1 MSVQHLAARAAALV
15 LAKLAKDK
23 IDGLSQPVEQVL
35 TDAGISQRDAVQVN
49 LPQAVAR
56 AVTQDRALVSKRVW
70 ASLLPLLSTIAY
82 ALLDPSLISAFV
94 QWLQAHP
101 GAWWGVA
108 ANIVAVVLPIVSKA
122 LDPRPVRPDAT

>member
-1 MSVQHLAARAAALV
+1 MSVQHLAAQAAALV
-15 LAKLAKDK
+15 LAELAKGK
-23 IDGLSQPVEQVL
+23 IDGLSQPVGQML

-94 QWLQAHP
+94 PWLQAHP
-101 GAWWGVA
+101 GAGWGVA
-108 ANIVAVVLPIVSKA
+108 ANIVAVSLPIVSKA

>member
-1 MSVQHLAARAAALV
+1 MSVQHLAAQAAALV
-15 LAKLAKDK
+15 LAELAKDK

-94 QWLQAHP
+94 QWLQSHP

-108 ANIVAVVLPIVSKA
+108 ANIVAVSLPIVSKA

>member
-1 MSVQHLAARAAALV
+1 MSVQHLAAQAAALV
-15 LAKLAKDK
+15 LAELAKDK
-23 IDGLSQPVEQVL
+23 IDGLSQPVGQML
-35 TDAGISQRDAVQVN
+35 TGAGVSQRDAGQVD
-49 LPQAVAR
+49 LPRAVTQ

-70 ASLLPLLSTIAY
+70 ASALPLLSTIAY

-94 QWLQAHP
+94 QWLQSHP

-108 ANIVAVVLPIVSKA
+108 ANIVAVSLPIVSKA

>member
-1 MSVQHLAARAAALV
+1 MSVQHLAAQAAALV
-15 LAKLAKDK
+15 LAKLAKDR
-23 IDGLSQPVEQVL
+23 IDGLSQPVGQML
-35 TDAGISQRDAVQVN
+35 TGAGVSQQDAGQVN
-49 LPQAVAR
+49 LPQAVTQ
-56 AVTQDRALVSKRVW
+56 AVTQDPALVSKRVW
-70 ASLLPLLSTIAY
+70 ASALPLLSTIAY

>member
-1 MSVQHLAARAAALV
+1 MSAQHLAARAAALV
-15 LAKLAKDK
+15 LAQLAKDK

-70 ASLLPLLSTIAY
+70 ESALPLLSTIAY
-82 ALLDPSLISAFV
+82 ALLDPSLVGAFV

-122 LDPRPVRPDAT
+122 LDPRPVRPDGT